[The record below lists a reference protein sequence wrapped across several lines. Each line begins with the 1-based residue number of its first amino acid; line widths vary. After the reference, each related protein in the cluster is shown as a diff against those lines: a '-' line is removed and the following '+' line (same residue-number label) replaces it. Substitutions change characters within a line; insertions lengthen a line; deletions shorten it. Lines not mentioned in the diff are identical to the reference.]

1 MDPPCESLSMM
12 DPPLTLISALIVRDG
27 CFELSYK

>member
-12 DPPLTLISALIVRDG
+12 DPPLTLIVRDG
-27 CFELSYK
+27 CFELSYKWEYV